1 MNPTPDVHE
10 CYKVLEIEPGA
21 PWEEVKRSYRA
32 LIKVWHPDRFL
43 HDQSMLQRV
52 QEKTKVLNQA
62 YDTLCKQSA
71 IQTHPSNRTAD
82 SSRSDGW
89 FDRLGPVRFEREA
102 FGTSWSTPTSGPAAI
117 LDQEALRREALRA
130 SFARGAGI
138 RKGTV
143 FTSGARGRLSFEEQG
158 GDTACSGW
166 ILVNTSG
173 SPIDLLPDEG
183 ATTAEEAKVHFY
195 PKWRHCLF
203 TLDH

>member
-1 MNPTPDVHE
+1 MNQTPDVHE
-10 CYKVLEIEPGA
+10 CYKILEIEPGA

-52 QEKTKVLNQA
+52 QEKTQDLNLA
-62 YDTLCKQSA
+62 YDILCKQSE
-71 IQTHPSNRTAD
+71 IQTPPSIRTAA
-82 SSRSDGW
+82 STRSDAVSG
-89 FDRLGPVRFEREA
+89 RPGPARFEREA
-102 FGTSWSTPTSGPAAI
+102 FRTSWTVPPSGPAAV

-143 FTSGARGRLSFEEQG
+143 FTSGARGRLSFEQQG
-158 GDTACSGW
+158 GDTACCGW

-173 SPIDLLPDEG
+173 SPIDLLPEKG
-183 ATTAEEAKVHFY
+183 AATAEEAKVHFY

-203 TLDH
+203 THDH

>member
-1 MNPTPDVHE
+1 MNPTLDVHE
-10 CYKVLEIEPGA
+10 CYRILEIEPGA

-52 QEKTKVLNQA
+52 QEKTKDLNLA
-62 YDTLCKQSA
+62 YDTLSRQSQ
-71 IQTHPSNRTAD
+71 IPTPPSHRNASHSPDDATYG
-82 SSRSDGW
+82 RS
-89 FDRLGPVRFEREA
+89 GPVRFEREA
-102 FGTSWSTPTSGPAAI
+102 FGTSWTIRTSEAAEI

-143 FTSGARGRLSFEEQG
+143 FTSRARGRLSFEQQV
-158 GDTACSGW
+158 GDTACYGW

-173 SPIDLLPDEG
+173 SPVDLLPENG
-183 ATTAEEAKVHFY
+183 AATAEEAKVHFY

-203 TLDH
+203 TQDH